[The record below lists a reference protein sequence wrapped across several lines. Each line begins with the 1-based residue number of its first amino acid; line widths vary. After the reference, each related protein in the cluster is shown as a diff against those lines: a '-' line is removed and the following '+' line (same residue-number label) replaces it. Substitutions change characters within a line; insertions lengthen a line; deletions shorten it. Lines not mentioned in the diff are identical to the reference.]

1 MLGICLQAPSCEE
14 RGYLVALAALR
25 PYRFTSQ
32 KLHLLRR
39 KGQATPEDG
48 MKIPGL
54 MPEIAQGRAAGPYR
68 ACQRQ
73 IDAGFV

>member
-1 MLGICLQAPSCEE
+1 MFALKLDLGVGLYQYTLSYTQE
-14 RGYLVALAALR
+14 
-25 PYRFTSQ
+25 
-32 KLHLLRR
+32 LHLLRR

-54 MPEIAQGRAAGPYR
+54 MPEVAQGRAAGPYR
-68 ACQRQ
+68 ACQRR